1 MAATRERRVNAGNR
15 ISNLLNEEEE
25 DEEIYKTLYG
35 GFQETADDKDY
46 IQNYKDDD
54 EDSVDSDF
62 SIDENDEAISEAEE
76 KEDAKPKMRNVY
88 KDSKRKMPAN
98 KANKVKTVKK
108 ANASNRFKSKRVH
121 RSSYTVLDSGRISLR
136 HSTALKSAATQHR
149 VKERKEAMRKRPK
162 SYRIVDVM
170 PTQKELLA
178 EAETTAKE
186 NLASLERFRKM
197 EIEKK
202 KVRPTKRQNTGP
214 IIRYHSLS
222 MPSVVDT
229 KHSGY
234 PKRKTSSQTNQSING
249 DVLMDMDI
257 ELNQTRLDHNTSS
270 SSSSVQNAEFSSKRI
285 ERTFITFENDVSDEY
300 FAEMFN
306 KSPAKK
312 KSELIC
318 ALTRLPA
325 KYIDPHTK
333 LPYRNVQALKII
345 REAYYQLAE
354 SSLPPNDSWVQWRRK
369 TKENAKT
376 E

>member
-15 ISNLLNEEEE
+15 ISKLLNEEEE

-46 IQNYKDDD
+46 IQNNKDDD

-62 SIDENDEAISEAEE
+62 SIDENDEVVSDIEE
-76 KEDAKPKMRNVY
+76 KEKDRPKVKPVY
-88 KDSKRKMPAN
+88 KDLRKKVPAN
-98 KANKVKTVKK
+98 KAKQVKTVKK
-108 ANASNRFKSKRVH
+108 PNASNRFNSKRVH

-222 MPSVVDT
+222 MPTAVDGTKVVNAY
-229 KHSGY
+229 S
-234 PKRKTSSQTNQSING
+234 KRKNSINTTTSING
-249 DVLMDMDI
+249 DISMDMDI
-257 ELNQTRLDHNTSS
+257 EPINNRIDSTP
-270 SSSSVQNAEFSSKRI
+270 QNSEFSDRRI
-285 ERTFITFENDVSDEY
+285 ERTFVTFENDVNDEY
-300 FAEMFN
+300 FKNIFN
-306 KSPAKK
+306 KTSAKK
-312 KSELIC
+312 KSDMIC
-318 ALTRLPA
+318 TLTRLPA
-325 KYIDPHTK
+325 KYIDPLTK
-333 LPYRNVQALKII
+333 LPYRNVQAYRII
-345 REAYYQLAE
+345 REAYYQLVE
-354 SSLPPNDSWVQWRRK
+354 LSSPPTDNWIQWRRK
-369 TKENAKT
+369 NRENAKT